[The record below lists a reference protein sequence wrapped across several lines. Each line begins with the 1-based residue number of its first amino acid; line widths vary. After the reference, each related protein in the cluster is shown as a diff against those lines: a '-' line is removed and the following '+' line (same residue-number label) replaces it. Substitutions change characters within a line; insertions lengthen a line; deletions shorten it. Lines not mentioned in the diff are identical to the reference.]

1 MKPLKH
7 ALTALAMALLLAPG
21 LLPAENID
29 QQATEKLA
37 RVKALAREI
46 LTDASILQTYAF
58 TPSLVS
64 KESHQSKLNSIRKN
78 ANEIGEILQ
87 SLQKKKAKLVNWQ
100 AQLLDR
106 LMPRMQTIADDADSA
121 IKFYNESFGNS
132 FFQTTYEDCVD
143 SMYNGANSIINTIDR
158 YFEWAERANT
168 KQERHDGG

>member
-1 MKPLKH
+1 MKSVKH
-7 ALTALAMALLLAPG
+7 ALTILAIALLFAPG
-21 LLPAENID
+21 LLPAEEID

-37 RVKALAREI
+37 RVKALTREI

-87 SLQKKKAKLVNWQ
+87 WLQKNRAKLVNWQ
-100 AQLLDR
+100 DQLLNR
-106 LMPRMQTIADDADSA
+106 LMPRMQTISKDAESA

-143 SMYNGANSIINTIDR
+143 SIYAEGNSTISTIDR
-158 YFEWAERANT
+158 YFEWAQRANT
-168 KQERHDGG
+168 REERHDGG